1 MLGLVTQQRNDYQRT
16 IDWIEYHSKIG
27 FDTFIIFDDNS
38 TDDSL
43 QVLNNLKLNNVFI
56 KVLSTN
62 KEGTYNDENNP
73 NIYTYNLDLTQRIWN
88 SYLEG
93 FKYLKDNFDFLIDD
107 WVGFLDVDEYI
118 VPQTELSF
126 VDFLKSEDL
135 NFFSRIEIHSY
146 DFEPNKLNYLK
157 TYYRWSDNFKNCN
170 APRRVKSFIRI
181 LNYFEN
187 LFDFH
192 CGGIH
197 FINEKIP
204 AYSNSNL
211 IRINHYRKNERS
223 DLYNVYD
230 TFDDKIL
237 KWII

>member
-16 IDWIEYHSKIG
+16 IDWVEYHSKIG

-93 FKYLKDNFDFLIDD
+93 FK
-107 WVGFLDVDEYI
+107 
-118 VPQTELSF
+118 
-126 VDFLKSEDL
+126 
-135 NFFSRIEIHSY
+135 
-146 DFEPNKLNYLK
+146 
-157 TYYRWSDNFKNCN
+157 
-170 APRRVKSFIRI
+170 
-181 LNYFEN
+181 
-187 LFDFH
+187 
-192 CGGIH
+192 
-197 FINEKIP
+197 
-204 AYSNSNL
+204 
-211 IRINHYRKNERS
+211 
-223 DLYNVYD
+223 
-230 TFDDKIL
+230 
-237 KWII
+237 